1 MCKGWVSGLGV
12 TTVMVSL
19 SCGSKNCML
28 ETGPFPTRVV
38 EQVELTLAVHHS
50 DNPPTKELRAHSS
63 IS

>member
-1 MCKGWVSGLGV
+1 MQELGFWAGCDHGNGI
-12 TTVMVSL
+12 L
-19 SCGSKNCML
+19 ELWQHELHL
-28 ETGPFPTRVV
+28 ETGPFPKEVI